1 MYVWQFY
8 IPRQVMGSQTTLIL
22 YLAIVNDILQGRPC
36 RRVGKINGQTGLKKK
51 TTFFFIWYEGE
62 KPLAMDNKNTG

>member
-51 TTFFFIWYEGE
+51 TTIFFY
-62 KPLAMDNKNTG
+62 LAFFLRGNTFNHG